1 MKVCTDSCLFGAWL
15 ANKFQSKNFRVSEVL
30 DIGTGTGLL
39 ALMLA
44 QKSTA
49 TFDAVE
55 ISAKAYEQ
63 ALQNFAASPWCRRL
77 HAIHADVNN
86 LPPTKKYDLII
97 SNPPF
102 YEGDLQADDHHKNL
116 ARHHEGLSL
125 KQLIAVTK
133 TSLLSH
139 GSFAVLLP
147 FRRVDFFINA
157 ASESGFHLQEK
168 VLVRPSPS
176 ADFIRGMLFFS
187 LIPAELISHTI
198 TIRDRDN
205 KYTTEFCNLLE
216 AYYLNVRG

>member
-15 ANKFQSKNFRVSEVL
+15 ANKFQYKNFQASEVL

-44 QKSTA
+44 QKSTS
-49 TFDAVE
+49 TIDAVE
-55 ISAKAYEQ
+55 ISAAAHAQ
-63 ALQNFAASPWCRRL
+63 AAQNFAASTWHHRL
-77 HAIHADVNN
+77 HAIHADANN
-86 LPPTKKYDLII
+86 LPQNKKYDLVL

-133 TSLLSH
+133 TLLLSH

-147 FRRVDFFINA
+147 FRRVDFFIDA

-176 ADFIRGMLFFS
+176 ADFIRGMLLFS
-187 LIPAELISHTI
+187 LIPAALISHTI
-198 TIRDRDN
+198 TIRNGDN
-205 KYTTEFCNLLE
+205 RYTTEFANLLND
-216 AYYLNVRG
+216 YYLNA